1 MITRRDFVLATAA
14 GTVAPW
20 RIAPFAR
27 GAAQRPW
34 IPTDGFLAGLPRLLE
49 LASVPGVAVAVLE
62 GGEIVWRRAFGLANA
77 ETKAPVEADS
87 VFPAASLGKPVF
99 GYVVLKLV
107 EDGLLDLDRP
117 LVEYTRP
124 DDLADDPRL
133 ERIAARHV
141 LSHTTGLP
149 NWRSRAAGTKLA
161 PSLEPGE
168 RFQYSGEGFFWLQRA
183 VEAITGQ
190 GVDRVMRDRLFAP
203 AGMPRATYAWTEDH
217 QRWTVFGHG
226 NRGDL
231 AEQFNRRLADP
242 LLERARQLG
251 KPLSEWTVA
260 DTYAAMEH
268 AAPTL
273 PRLPNFAVPNV
284 AGSLIC
290 TVGEYARFV
299 ALMMAGRRRAS
310 FELGETGRRA
320 MLTPRVELNRV
331 LSWGLGWG
339 LEAGEGARYC
349 WHWGDN
355 GIFRAF
361 VVADPE
367 AGRAIV
373 VFTNGSSGPKVYQRI
388 VADATGLDLAAFL
401 WV

>member
-1 MITRRDFVLATAA
+1 MTTRRDFVLATALGA
-14 GTVAPW
+14 VVPW
-20 RIAPFAR
+20 RPRLAR
-27 GAAQRPW
+27 SAAQRPW
-34 IPTDGFLAGLPRLLE
+34 IPSDDFLAGLPRLME
-49 LASVPGVAVAVLE
+49 LASVPGAAVAVLD
-62 GGEIVWRRAFGLANA
+62 GGEVVWRRAFGVANA
-77 ETKAPVEADS
+77 ETGAKVEIES

-99 GYVVLKLV
+99 GAVVLDLV

-117 LVEYTRP
+117 LVEYVRP

-133 ERIAARHV
+133 ERVAARHV

-149 NWRSRAAGTKLA
+149 NWRPRAPGTKLTT
-161 PSLEPGE
+161 SFEPGE
-168 RFQYSGEGFFWLQRA
+168 RFQYSGEGFFWLQRT
-183 VEAITGQ
+183 VETVTGR
-190 GVDRVMRDRLFAP
+190 GIDRVMRDRLFGP
-203 AGMPRATYAWTEDH
+203 AGMARATYAWSEDH

-226 NRGDL
+226 SRGDL
-231 AEQFNRRLADP
+231 AEQFNRRMSDP
-242 LLERARQLG
+242 LLEHAKAIG
-251 KPLSEWTVA
+251 KPMTEWTAA
-260 DTYAAMEH
+260 DTFAAMEQ

-273 PRLPNFAVPNV
+273 PRQPNFAVPNV

-299 ALMMAGRRRAS
+299 SLMMARRGAS
-310 FELGETGRRA
+310 YGPSEASRVA

-339 LEAGEGARYC
+339 LETGDTARYC

-355 GIFRAF
+355 GIFKAF
-361 VVADPE
+361 VVAEPD
-367 AGRAIV
+367 AGRGIV